1 MIFDV
6 ICVYAQNDSAKSS
19 TSKPFSYYFIN
30 NSYSKLSNNIPNSGI
45 PSNFYTCNLGFFCKE
60 EIKLEKAVKIPVK
73 FRLGSVQYVDW
84 MEGKN
89 EATLVKPVN

>member
-6 ICVYAQNDSAKSS
+6 ICVQAQNDSAKSN
-19 TSKPFSYYFIN
+19 TSKPFSYSFIN

-45 PSNFYTCNLGFFCKE
+45 PANFYSCNIGFFCKE
-60 EIKLEKAVKIPVK
+60 EIKLEKAVKMPVK

-84 MEGKN
+84 MEGKKN
-89 EATLVKPVN
+89 ASIVKPGN